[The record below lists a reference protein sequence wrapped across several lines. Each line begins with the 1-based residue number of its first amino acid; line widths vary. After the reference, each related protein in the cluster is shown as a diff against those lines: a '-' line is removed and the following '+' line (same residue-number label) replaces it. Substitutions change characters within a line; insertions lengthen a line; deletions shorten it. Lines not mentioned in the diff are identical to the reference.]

1 MEEVKYSKQSNCVYH
16 CHYHIVI
23 VTKYRKK
30 IFNAGVYGF
39 FKKRLIEIH
48 EHYPQ
53 IYFIEQNHDRDHIH
67 LLVSIPPKVSV
78 GSVVRIIKSNT
89 ARDLKKQYP
98 FLKKCYFG
106 TQSVWSDGYFVSTV
120 GVNEAVIQRYIE
132 YQGREDLGQAW
143 LDLK

>member
-1 MEEVKYSKQSNCVYH
+1 MTEIKYSRQSNCVYY

-23 VTKYRKK
+23 ATKYRYK
-30 IFNAGVYGF
+30 IFNAGVYEF
-39 FKKRLIEIH
+39 FKKRLEEIRQ
-48 EHYPQ
+48 HYPE
-53 IYFIEQNHDRDHIH
+53 IYFIEQNHDKDHIH
-67 LLVSIPPKVSV
+67 LLVSIPPKMSV

-89 ARDLKKQYP
+89 AKDLKKAFP

-132 YQGREDLGQAW
+132 YQGREDFGQAE
-143 LDLK
+143 LDL